1 MLACTHTFVEF
12 RKANSPDA
20 CVFFGIWEE
29 ANGSNIDCYNHIKI
43 IVYFKD
49 KLSTKVQHNADS
61 TKTSTADITAIIL
74 LFSI

>member
-12 RKANSPDA
+12 REANSPDA

-29 ANGSNIDCYNHIKI
+29 AKGSNIDCYNHIKI

-49 KLSTKVQHNADS
+49 KLNTKVQYNTDS
-61 TKTSTADITAIIL
+61 TKKSTAHITTIIL
-74 LFSI
+74 LFNI